1 MHRSRY
7 LRSWTGRD
15 GAVGFDARLTPGGGV
30 LGLAAL
36 DVRRQR
42 IFAEARAAGRREPL
56 DAYAADAHVEMA
68 RGHSATP
75 GAMVHV
81 RVDHDAFTR
90 GHTENGEVCDIPG
103 IGPIPVSVARRLAGD
118 AVLKVIVTD
127 GVDVTALAHGGR
139 TIPAHLRSALRT
151 PSSRLRGPGL

>member
-1 MHRSRY
+1 MELFSEA
-7 LRSWTGRD
+7 GRLC
-15 GAVGFDARLTPGGGV
+15 DAGRA
-30 LGLAAL
+30 LAA
-36 DVRRQR
+36 RRV
-42 IFAEARAAGRREPL
+42 E
-56 DAYAADAHVEMA
+56 DSNHV
-68 RGHSATP
+68 G
-75 GAMVHV
+75 
-81 RVDHDAFTR
+81 VDHDAFTR